1 MSALRL
7 AWRIAPRVTALRVAC
22 TARAAPV
29 ASESTVLCVG
39 TTVVVKFL
47 AKNYLEVMIYAVI

>member
-29 ASESTVLCVG
+29 ASESTVLCVVLQL
-39 TTVVVKFL
+39 VVVKFL
-47 AKNYLEVMIYAVI
+47 AKYSLEVMIYV